1 MYNIFRNSISIPS
14 SIKIYILHLRDISY
28 RKHEQICRDQP
39 AENIVQP
46 GKNSATRVMLYGV
59 PQAFTRSNN
68 FYIQSIDG
76 RKNFGKITCI
86 FRAIDAQNFRAR
98 NIFLRICGIKLAKKW
113 GSCKWKERKR
123 EIIEDRSLPVRNGNT
138 YYTVLPKTIVSF
150 CCGSN
155 VENWCLHY
163 AAVSYQKTCSKR
175 EYFILAVIKKKKGQ
189 RIWRVEKPKKR
200 MAKGDPNEA

>member
-123 EIIEDRSLPVRNGNT
+123 EIIEDRFPYEMETPITPSYRKQSFHFVAGQT
-138 YYTVLPKTIVSF
+138 SKTDVYIMLLLVTRKHVQS
-150 CCGSN
+150 
-155 VENWCLHY
+155 EN
-163 AAVSYQKTCSKR
+163 
-175 EYFILAVIKKKKGQ
+175 ILFSQ
-189 RIWRVEKPKKR
+189 W
-200 MAKGDPNEA
+200 